1 MRKDIFSAG
10 LVSAY
15 IVAYCILLQVEDAL
29 NYALMMLA
37 LSPLLLIGLVIVVL
51 KDGKYSGKELG
62 ENEFGYQDKDTNSL
76 GMF

>member
-1 MRKDIFSAG
+1 MRKDIFLAG